1 MENLLT
7 PDYGVLALTLVNFG
21 ILVWLLKKF
30 AWGPIIGALEKREEQ
45 IRTDKETAQT
55 ARQSAEQLKQELD
68 EKLANLNQEA
78 ANRLAAIVKTAETQ
92 KEQLVEQAKQQAA
105 NLLAQAQAQIQAGK
119 EKALADVRNE
129 IAQLSVLA
137 TSRLIDEQLSP
148 EKAAQVVDQVL
159 TEVRNK

>member
-105 NLLAQAQAQIQAGK
+105 NLLAQAQAQIQAEK